1 MKKFVQK
8 WILHNLH
15 YKIIALVIAIFVWIL
30 FTNSND
36 PITTYSFDTQVNV
49 LHQEEYEEQGRYVE
63 IEGTD
68 DFSTLSV
75 EVYVRARRSVG
86 ETLRNRAVS
95 SFLNVYVD
103 LFELESSDSNR
114 LILHYEF
121 SDSSVNAELYS
132 IRNRSYLTVDV
143 EENITIEVPV
153 EYTITGTPA
162 NGYIYVMD
170 DPNIVVTPS
179 TISLTGP
186 ANQLEA
192 VDHAQITVSVSEAS
206 ANVNKTGRLVLQDE
220 NGASVTYSRDVIWS
234 SVSEASVFIPI
245 YTYKT
250 VMIQPYLVGSAPS
263 GYEYLK
269 DIKLDVD
276 QVSIYGPESVL
287 NKIYN
292 VSLPAIQLS
301 EVTGAYEEVF
311 TLQNVLNDLYGD
323 DVVKLVEGQP
333 QTVTVNFTVEQQ
345 VERVVTIATSSI
357 NVNGL
362 PENLKLTF
370 SSEYIDITLYG
381 LQAEMDA
388 FDESA
393 LTVTLRLTNMNKTAG
408 THTVAL
414 EVGGLG
420 DLQYKAVTTQIVLT
434 ASEES
439 SQTEEEEN

>member
-143 EENITIEVPV
+143 EENITIE
-153 EYTITGTPA
+153 ELEL
-162 NGYIYVMD
+162 YVSD
-170 DPNIVVTPS
+170 LPKVRCK
-179 TISLTGP
+179 G
-186 ANQLEA
+186 
-192 VDHAQITVSVSEAS
+192 
-206 ANVNKTGRLVLQDE
+206 VNEK
-220 NGASVTYSRDVIWS
+220 
-234 SVSEASVFIPI
+234 
-245 YTYKT
+245 
-250 VMIQPYLVGSAPS
+250 
-263 GYEYLK
+263 
-269 DIKLDVD
+269 
-276 QVSIYGPESVL
+276 
-287 NKIYN
+287 
-292 VSLPAIQLS
+292 
-301 EVTGAYEEVF
+301 
-311 TLQNVLNDLYGD
+311 
-323 DVVKLVEGQP
+323 
-333 QTVTVNFTVEQQ
+333 
-345 VERVVTIATSSI
+345 
-357 NVNGL
+357 
-362 PENLKLTF
+362 
-370 SSEYIDITLYG
+370 
-381 LQAEMDA
+381 
-388 FDESA
+388 
-393 LTVTLRLTNMNKTAG
+393 
-408 THTVAL
+408 
-414 EVGGLG
+414 
-420 DLQYKAVTTQIVLT
+420 
-434 ASEES
+434 
-439 SQTEEEEN
+439 